1 MLNLLWESSST
12 SMDGKPPIHGSVHKS
27 RNAQAFFFFFF
38 SFFFI
43 PFSQEPPLFFPIL
56 ILLFGQSLPVL
67 VGNSFCIHW
76 VCVCHPA
83 QPPNPPPAL
92 TILWKGRSSTDI
104 HICMYVL
111 QTGVGVW
118 RLWFIPET
126 GTRIFKTSRVPRPRN
141 ISPGGV
147 TYYYFFFLEKKI
159 CSKITPGVGG
169 WRGETENN
177 RPSGQ

>member
-38 SFFFI
+38 LSFSSLSVRSPPFFSDINIIIWSI
-43 PFSQEPPLFFPIL
+43 PPRFGWKFFLHSLGVRLPPRPTP
-56 ILLFGQSLPVL
+56 Q
-67 VGNSFCIHW
+67 
-76 VCVCHPA
+76 
-83 QPPNPPPAL
+83 PPPAL

-118 RLWFIPET
+118 RLIKTCGLSPRPEPEYS
-126 GTRIFKTSRVPRPRN
+126 KLPACPAQAPPRN

-147 TYYYFFFLEKKI
+147 TYYFFFFFGEKDM
-159 CSKITPGVGG
+159 
-169 WRGETENN
+169 
-177 RPSGQ
+177 Q